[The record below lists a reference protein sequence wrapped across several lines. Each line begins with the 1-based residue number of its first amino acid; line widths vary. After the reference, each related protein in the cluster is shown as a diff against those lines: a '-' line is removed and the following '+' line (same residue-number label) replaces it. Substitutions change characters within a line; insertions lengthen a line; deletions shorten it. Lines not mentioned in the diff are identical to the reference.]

1 MTSLM
6 SILYLAFKKIQTIKF
21 KMFKLR
27 NIALI
32 AFGIVFS
39 STVMAGDVED
49 GDTALSRKDY
59 ATKLYKLKTA
69 ATRNEVNAQ
78 ESIGA
83 MYATGLGVRQ

>member
-1 MTSLM
+1 
-6 SILYLAFKKIQTIKF
+6 
-21 KMFKLR
+21 MFKLR

-39 STVMAGDVED
+39 LTVMAGDVED

-69 ATRNEVNAQ
+69 ATRHPAP
-78 ESIGA
+78 
-83 MYATGLGVRQ
+83 L